1 MAPRLNGGELFQGEH
16 DMKKIAMVVGAVAI
30 GLGGLA
36 MAADPETRVPWDDTS
51 DAVVSLTVTN
61 GSVVGLIAPKMILTP
76 TGQANNGTN
85 TITLKTPFPFKDE
98 TIIMVAGSAT
108 NRIKI
113 AADTTFLRSAD
124 LIMIDATATKAV
136 VIKPVATDV
145 CAALN

>member
-1 MAPRLNGGELFQGEH
+1 
-16 DMKKIAMVVGAVAI
+16 MKKFGRLIAGAAVLGAVA
-30 GLGGLA
+30 A
-36 MAADPETRVPWDDTS
+36 YVTAAEPETRKPWDDTL
-51 DAVVSLTVTN
+51 DDVVSLTVTN

-76 TGQANNGTN
+76 TGQPANGTN

-136 VIKPVATDV
+136 VIKPVSTTV

>member
-1 MAPRLNGGELFQGEH
+1 
-16 DMKKIAMVVGAVAI
+16 MKKLGRLIAGAAVLGAVA
-30 GLGGLA
+30 A
-36 MAADPETRVPWDDTS
+36 YVTAAEPETRKPWDDTL
-51 DAVVSLTVTN
+51 DEVVSLTVTN

-98 TIIMVAGSAT
+98 TIIMVADSST

-113 AADTTFLRSAD
+113 AASTTFLRSAD
-124 LIMIDATATKAV
+124 LIMIDATATEAV
-136 VIKPVATDV
+136 VIKPVSTNV